1 MNLMDLS
8 QKKFWPIFLNV
19 IFKINKKQRKKMK
32 MFQANQF
39 FKLKFHHCFLSSKLG
54 KFLIIQEATIL
65 DKFVIL
71 DIKFCF
77 PGGESNLY

>member
-1 MNLMDLS
+1 
-8 QKKFWPIFLNV
+8 
-19 IFKINKKQRKKMK
+19 MK

-54 KFLIIQEATIL
+54 KFLIIHEATIL